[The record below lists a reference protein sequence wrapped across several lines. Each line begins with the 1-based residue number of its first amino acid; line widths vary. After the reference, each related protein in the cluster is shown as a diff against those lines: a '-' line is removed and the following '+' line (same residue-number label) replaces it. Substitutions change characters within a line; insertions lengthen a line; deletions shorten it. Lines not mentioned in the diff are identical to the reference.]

1 MNPQQSAGRR
11 NVRVRV
17 SRDQKTKE
25 VVGKIVK
32 ARVADLDLHIPMC
45 PMDCR
50 ISVNLEWDWDGPM
63 EELDALAAS
72 QRERQPDRNKDR
84 MTYTHGLYQVDLTQV
99 TQSSVSHGVSP
110 ITFTFQDASLAN
122 YSQQTRVEREH
133 ELEIELNPDKL
144 IEQGN
149 RAMNGEA
156 HRLPELIEGLVD
168 NIRILARKAN
178 DME

>member
-72 QRERQPDRNKDR
+72 QGERQPDRNKDR
-84 MTYTHGLYQVDLTQV
+84 MTYTHGHYQVDLTQV

-110 ITFTFQDASLAN
+110 ATSVNQTPTSLTIR
-122 YSQQTRVEREH
+122 SKHGSRESMSSRSNSMLTSSLSKVT
-133 ELEIELNPDKL
+133 EL
-144 IEQGN
+144 
-149 RAMNGEA
+149 
-156 HRLPELIEGLVD
+156 
-168 NIRILARKAN
+168 
-178 DME
+178 